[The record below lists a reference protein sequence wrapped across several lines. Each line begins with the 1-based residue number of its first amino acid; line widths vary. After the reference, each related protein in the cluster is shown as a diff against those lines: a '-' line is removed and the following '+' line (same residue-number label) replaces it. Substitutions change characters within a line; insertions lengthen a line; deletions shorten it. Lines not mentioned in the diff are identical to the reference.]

1 MHIMQILCVESN
13 MWSFPHTP
21 TYQSE
26 RVALKFISITV
37 EQWSKSL
44 LNCNCKCYLHPYII
58 LALFFFFFCFYCYS
72 VHLRW
77 ISNGNIFNVKW
88 RLVSGQT
95 VCMHSSVYKTF
106 FARRQIIKRS
116 FQASIHTSFF
126 CRYFFS
132 IQFLVYK
139 SQSKQ
144 NIFWFRFFFPP
155 FFSHTVLI
163 ASTISSKQMLV
174 FGYNRKIWNEI
185 YLLFSLEIDFMM
197 NLQLS
202 SS

>member
-1 MHIMQILCVESN
+1 ML
-13 MWSFPHTP
+13 FT
-21 TYQSE
+21 
-26 RVALKFISITV
+26 
-37 EQWSKSL
+37 SL
-44 LNCNCKCYLHPYII
+44 YY
-58 LALFFFFFCFYCYS
+58 FRSFFCFYCYS
-72 VHLRW
+72 AHLRW

-116 FQASIHTSFF
+116 FQASIHTSFSF
-126 CRYFFS
+126 CRYFFF

-144 NIFWFRFFFPP
+144 NIFWFRFFFLH

-163 ASTISSKQMLV
+163 ASTISSKHILV
-174 FGYNRKIWNEI
+174 FGYNRMIWNEM
-185 YLLFSLEIDFMM
+185 YLLFSLGIDFMV
-197 NLQLS
+197 NLLFS